1 MCIAPATVALPKG
14 IRFAIRTCG
23 QVIDS
28 KALADKA
35 CLHL

>member
-1 MCIAPATVALPKG
+1 MCIAPVTVAHPKG
-14 IRFAIRTCG
+14 IRYAIRTCG

-28 KALADKA
+28 TALADKA